1 MTTLIIFAVLIG
13 FILLGVPVAVAM
25 GLTAVLT
32 FLAMGQA
39 DILTMTAQR
48 MYASTTSFTLLAI
61 PFFILAGNLMNTGG
75 ITERIFRFAKAL
87 VGHVWGGLGQV
98 NIIASMIFSGMSGAA
113 VADAAGLGMIE
124 MKAMKDNGYDWK
136 FSAAITA
143 ASSTIGPVIPPSIPF
158 VIYGHLT
165 GVSVG
170 RLFLAGVVPGVL
182 MGVAL
187 MVAVYFVSKHRNYPR
202 EEHSNLK
209 EIISSGKDAALPLG
223 TPVIIIGG
231 ILSGQFTPT
240 EASVV
245 ACLYALFLS
254 LAIYRSIHI
263 KDLPAIFWDTLTH
276 TIRIMF
282 IIASAGFFGWLL
294 ILHRIPAQVITS
306 LTAVSSNYAVV
317 MLLIIAV
324 LLLFGCF
331 LEGIAVLL
339 ITIPIFQKIIAHYMI
354 DPVQFGVV
362 MTLASMIGL
371 LTPPV
376 GMCLYAVSS
385 ITGVSI
391 GELTK
396 EMWPYLLGIFLVLL
410 AVAFIPEISLWLPNL
425 LMGRVMSMK
434 NFLKFLTVLDPI
446 LVKGL
451 RLICLVCFA
460 LLLILLAG
468 NVFVRYV
475 PIMAF
480 YWFDEVVEWAFAWMV
495 FCGAAALWA
504 RDDHFKLEWF
514 PTKMQGTQKGRLVI
528 AGLEMLSFFFL
539 FIFATQSL
547 RLTILAKDWTPVF
560 NVSKRFLYVC
570 MPISGFIMLGYSA
583 RNVVREV
590 RAFLTFS
597 PTSVETPHS

>member
-1 MTTLIIFAVLIG
+1 MTTLIIFALLIG
-13 FILLGVPVAVAM
+13 FILLGIPVAVAM

-170 RLFLAGVVPGVL
+170 RLFLAGVVPGAL
-182 MGVAL
+182 MGLAL
-187 MVAVYFVSKHRNYPR
+187 MIAVYFVSKRRNYPR
-202 EEHSNLK
+202 EKHSNVKEILNSLK
-209 EIISSGKDAALPLG
+209 EAALPLG

-254 LAIYRSIHI
+254 LVIYRSIRV

-317 MLLIIAV
+317 ILLIIFV
-324 LLLFGCF
+324 LLIFGCF

-410 AVAFIPEISLWLPNL
+410 AVAYIPGISLWLPNL
-425 LMGRVMSMK
+425 LMGR
-434 NFLKFLTVLDPI
+434 
-446 LVKGL
+446 
-451 RLICLVCFA
+451 
-460 LLLILLAG
+460 
-468 NVFVRYV
+468 
-475 PIMAF
+475 
-480 YWFDEVVEWAFAWMV
+480 
-495 FCGAAALWA
+495 
-504 RDDHFKLEWF
+504 
-514 PTKMQGTQKGRLVI
+514 
-528 AGLEMLSFFFL
+528 
-539 FIFATQSL
+539 
-547 RLTILAKDWTPVF
+547 
-560 NVSKRFLYVC
+560 
-570 MPISGFIMLGYSA
+570 
-583 RNVVREV
+583 
-590 RAFLTFS
+590 
-597 PTSVETPHS
+597 

>member
-1 MTTLIIFAVLIG
+1 MTTLVIFTVLIG
-13 FILLGVPVAVAM
+13 LIFLGVPVAISM

-32 FLAMGQA
+32 FLVMGQA
-39 DILTMTAQR
+39 DILTMVAQR

-75 ITERIFRFAKAL
+75 ITERIFRFARVL
-87 VGHVWGGLGQV
+87 VGHIWGGLAQV
-98 NIIASMIFSGMSGAA
+98 NVIASMIFSGMSGAA

-136 FSAAITA
+136 FSAAITT

-165 GVSVG
+165 EVSVG

-182 MGVAL
+182 MGLAL
-187 MVAVYFVSKHRNYPR
+187 MIAVYFISRYRNYPR
-202 EEHSNLK
+202 DERAQLWALFD
-209 EIISSGKDAALPLG
+209 SGKRAVLPLM
-223 TPVIIIGG
+223 TPVIIVGG

-240 EASVV
+240 EASVI
-245 ACLYALFLS
+245 ASLYALFLG
-254 LAIYRSIHI
+254 LVVYRSIRFC
-263 KDLPAIFWDTLTH
+263 DLPEIFWDTLVH

-294 ILHRIPAQVITS
+294 ILHRIPAQVITG
-306 LTAVSSNYAVV
+306 LTAFGSNYVLV
-317 MLLIIAV
+317 MLIIIAV

-339 ITIPIFQKIIAHYMI
+339 ITIPIFQKIIVHFSI

-391 GELTK
+391 GDLTK

-410 AVAFIPEISLWLPNL
+410 AVAFIPSISLWLPNL
-425 LMGRVMSMK
+425 LMG
-434 NFLKFLTVLDPI
+434 
-446 LVKGL
+446 
-451 RLICLVCFA
+451 
-460 LLLILLAG
+460 
-468 NVFVRYV
+468 
-475 PIMAF
+475 
-480 YWFDEVVEWAFAWMV
+480 
-495 FCGAAALWA
+495 
-504 RDDHFKLEWF
+504 
-514 PTKMQGTQKGRLVI
+514 Q
-528 AGLEMLSFFFL
+528 
-539 FIFATQSL
+539 
-547 RLTILAKDWTPVF
+547 
-560 NVSKRFLYVC
+560 
-570 MPISGFIMLGYSA
+570 
-583 RNVVREV
+583 
-590 RAFLTFS
+590 
-597 PTSVETPHS
+597 

>member
-1 MTTLIIFAVLIG
+1 MTTFLIFAVLIG
-13 FILLGVPVAVAM
+13 FIFLGVPVAVAM

-32 FLAMGQA
+32 FLVMGQA
-39 DILTMTAQR
+39 DILTMVAQR

-75 ITERIFRFAKAL
+75 ITERIFRFARAM
-87 VGHVWGGLGQV
+87 VGHIWGGLGQV

-170 RLFLAGVVPGVL
+170 RLFLAGVIPGVL

-187 MVAVYFVSKHRNYPR
+187 MVAVYFISKHRDYPR
-202 EEHSNLK
+202 EENTNLK
-209 EIISSGKDAALPLG
+209 EILVSGKEAALPLG

-240 EASVV
+240 EASVI

-254 LAIYRSIHI
+254 LVVYRTIRLT
-263 KDLPAIFWDTLTH
+263 DLPAIFWDTLLH

-294 ILHRIPAQVITS
+294 ILHRIPNQVIDS
-306 LTAVSSNYAVV
+306 LTAVSSEYWIV
-317 MLLIIAV
+317 MLLIILI

-339 ITIPIFQKIIAHYMI
+339 ITIPIFQKVIAHFAI

-396 EMWPYLLGIFLVLL
+396 EMWPYLLGIFIVLL
-410 AVAFIPEISLWLPNL
+410 AVAFIPEISLWLPNR
-425 LMGRVMSMK
+425 LMGK
-434 NFLKFLTVLDPI
+434 
-446 LVKGL
+446 
-451 RLICLVCFA
+451 
-460 LLLILLAG
+460 
-468 NVFVRYV
+468 
-475 PIMAF
+475 
-480 YWFDEVVEWAFAWMV
+480 
-495 FCGAAALWA
+495 
-504 RDDHFKLEWF
+504 
-514 PTKMQGTQKGRLVI
+514 
-528 AGLEMLSFFFL
+528 
-539 FIFATQSL
+539 
-547 RLTILAKDWTPVF
+547 
-560 NVSKRFLYVC
+560 
-570 MPISGFIMLGYSA
+570 
-583 RNVVREV
+583 
-590 RAFLTFS
+590 
-597 PTSVETPHS
+597 